1 VLDGE
6 IAIYDQQ
13 LRTRFDW
20 LSESDPDA
28 VVTPSLL
35 MAFDILYCDGRD

>member
-13 LRTRFDW
+13 LRSRFDW

-28 VVTPSLL
+28 VASPPIGIRPSSC
-35 MAFDILYCDGRD
+35 A